1 MFVKYNQMSEVI
13 EDKEVHI
20 HRKIRFH
27 ATIASVCAIM
37 AYIGYNNGFD
47 PLGSMYG
54 MFTGYAWSHFF
65 MYMLMGFINFFGETN
80 PYEHALLLSFVWE
93 YLEIFFGL
101 TTGTLHFWTSG
112 GITGQMQDIVMNMS
126 GFTIGHKL
134 RKIMPCKLK
143 NCSSKLLIVYEVA
156 AVVVVTGTLVRFK
169 LKNS

>member
-1 MFVKYNQMSEVI
+1 MYGII
-13 EDKEVHI
+13 EDKEVHVN
-20 HRKIRFH
+20 RKIRFH
-27 ATIASVCAIM
+27 ATIASFCVVM
-37 AYIGYNNGFD
+37 ACICYNNGSD
-47 PLGSMYG
+47 PLGSTYG

-80 PYEHALLLSFVWE
+80 PYEHALLLSFAWE
-93 YLEIFFGL
+93 YLEIIFGL
-101 TTGTLHFWTSG
+101 TTGTLSFWTSG

-143 NCSSKLLIVYEVA
+143 NCSSKLLILYEVSA
-156 AVVVVTGTLVRFK
+156 AVVAMGTLVSLK